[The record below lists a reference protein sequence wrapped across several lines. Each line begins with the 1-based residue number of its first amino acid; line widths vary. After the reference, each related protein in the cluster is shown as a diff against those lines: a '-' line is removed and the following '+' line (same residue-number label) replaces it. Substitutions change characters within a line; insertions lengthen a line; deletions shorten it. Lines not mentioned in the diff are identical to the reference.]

1 MPRGKQYCPE
11 CGVAAMS
18 CQRTCP
24 TTFEGHELESA
35 RTSIWR
41 CASCGAEFELLT
53 PAGTLRRMKRG
64 KMSPD
69 LCRRVLR
76 YLGLDA
82 QLPRVD
88 QVRET
93 SMHGHG

>member
-1 MPRGKQYCPE
+1 MARTKQYCPE
-11 CGVAAMS
+11 CGVAALA

-24 TTFEGHELESA
+24 TTFELHELENA

-53 PAGTLRRMKRG
+53 PAGKLRRMKRG

-82 QLPRVD
+82 QLPRVE
-88 QVRET
+88 QIQKEL
-93 SMHGHG
+93 HP

>member
-53 PAGTLRRMKRG
+53 PAGKLRRMKRG

-88 QVRET
+88 QMQKEL
-93 SMHGHG
+93 HP

>member
-41 CASCGAEFELLT
+41 CTSCGAEFELLT
-53 PAGTLRRMKRG
+53 PAGKLRRMKRG

-82 QLPRVD
+82 QLPRVE
-88 QVRET
+88 QIQKEL
-93 SMHGHG
+93 HP

>member
-53 PAGTLRRMKRG
+53 PAGKLRRMKHG

-82 QLPRVD
+82 QLPLVSER
-88 QVRET
+88 RKNI
-93 SMHGHG
+93 HP

>member
-41 CASCGAEFELLT
+41 CTSCGAEFELLT
-53 PAGTLRRMKRG
+53 PAGKLRRMKRG

>member
-1 MPRGKQYCPE
+1 MSRTKQYCPE
-11 CGVAAMS
+11 CGAAALA

-24 TTFEGHELESA
+24 TTFEGRELESA

-41 CASCGAEFELLT
+41 CSSCGAEFELLT

-64 KMSPD
+64 KMSLD
-69 LCRRVLR
+69 LCRRVLS

-82 QLPRVD
+82 QLPLVSERLKNI
-88 QVRET
+88 RP
-93 SMHGHG
+93 

>member
-1 MPRGKQYCPE
+1 
-11 CGVAAMS
+11 MS

-53 PAGTLRRMKRG
+53 PAGKLRRMKRG
-64 KMSPD
+64 KISFDTCISALMPS
-69 LCRRVLR
+69 CRVLTR
-76 YLGLDA
+76 Y
-82 QLPRVD
+82 RKN
-88 QVRET
+88 
-93 SMHGHG
+93 SIHSHG

>member
-1 MPRGKQYCPE
+1 MARNKQYCPE
-11 CGVAAMS
+11 CGAAALT

-24 TTFEGHELESA
+24 TTFERHDLESG
-35 RTSIWR
+35 RLSTWR

-53 PAGTLRRMKRG
+53 PAGKLRRMKRG
-64 KMSPD
+64 NISPD

-82 QLPRVD
+82 QLPRVE
-88 QVRET
+88 QAQKKEL
-93 SMHGHG
+93 HP

>member
-1 MPRGKQYCPE
+1 M
-11 CGVAAMS
+11 
-18 CQRTCP
+18 
-24 TTFEGHELESA
+24 HELESA

-53 PAGTLRRMKRG
+53 PAGKLRRMKRG

-82 QLPRVD
+82 QLPRVE
-88 QVRET
+88 QIQKEL
-93 SMHGHG
+93 HP